1 MTIPDLNI
9 QDDKIIIQCD
19 VGIFLDWYD
28 PDRSENSRA
37 LHNSFDETTLRVYG
51 KQLIFYISYCMIH
64 TQKCEKFT
72 IYFKLMQGLLD

>member
-1 MTIPDLNI
+1 MTISDLNI
-9 QDDKIIIQCD
+9 QDDKMIIQCD
-19 VGIFLDWYD
+19 VGIFLGWYAD
-28 PDRSENSRA
+28 PRKIHQA